1 MRNYF
6 AALAALLLIAAAV
19 FLPGELAQWNDTAL
33 LDEPHILRQEEEREG
48 FAEQMQLT
56 VGEKLL
62 LLRSGKLSKVPLEE
76 AYLTDEGTEMAFHYA
91 ISAGG
96 VVEFYVEPY
105 LGASAAVGLDP
116 GELIAAS
123 STAFATDKTLEMLDS
138 AAQASAQEWTDR
150 LESVLSEL
158 QKLQSTGAMPSL
170 WDSRETAEVTDRAL
184 SVYVDRDTQ
193 LSFQTYSLTLSCA
206 PYKLAVTVDAQSGKL
221 LGFILRWYN
230 NFQPYWGYRG
240 AERFG
245 TAWRDYWGLDSV
257 SPGWSNSYN
266 KEILEN
272 AEEAVRMNGDYNA
285 NSQINFTYN
294 DQTLQIPL
302 TSNATSNRRHWL
314 EPLIL
319 PFSFVYKRKRKRKRK
334 NFLSAKLRFA
344 HVSQRR

>member
-184 SVYVDRDTQ
+184 SV
-193 LSFQTYSLTLSCA
+193 L
-206 PYKLAVTVDAQSGKL
+206 
-221 LGFILRWYN
+221 
-230 NFQPYWGYRG
+230 
-240 AERFG
+240 
-245 TAWRDYWGLDSV
+245 
-257 SPGWSNSYN
+257 
-266 KEILEN
+266 
-272 AEEAVRMNGDYNA
+272 
-285 NSQINFTYN
+285 
-294 DQTLQIPL
+294 
-302 TSNATSNRRHWL
+302 
-314 EPLIL
+314 
-319 PFSFVYKRKRKRKRK
+319 
-334 NFLSAKLRFA
+334 
-344 HVSQRR
+344 

>member
-1 MRNYF
+1 MEKTNSCV
-6 AALAALLLIAAAV
+6 V

-302 TSNATSNRRHWL
+302 TSNATSNRGCAIGWN
-314 EPLIL
+314 P
-319 PFSFVYKRKRKRKRK
+319 
-334 NFLSAKLRFA
+334 
-344 HVSQRR
+344 

>member
-138 AAQASAQEWTDR
+138 P
-150 LESVLSEL
+150 
-158 QKLQSTGAMPSL
+158 G
-170 WDSRETAEVTDRAL
+170 
-184 SVYVDRDTQ
+184 VDRPPGERPVGAAK
-193 LSFQTYSLTLSCA
+193 A
-206 PYKLAVTVDAQSGKL
+206 PVHRGHALP
-221 LGFILRWYN
+221 LG
-230 NFQPYWGYRG
+230 QPG
-240 AERFG
+240 
-245 TAWRDYWGLDSV
+245 
-257 SPGWSNSYN
+257 
-266 KEILEN
+266 
-272 AEEAVRMNGDYNA
+272 NGGG
-285 NSQINFTYN
+285 
-294 DQTLQIPL
+294 
-302 TSNATSNRRHWL
+302 H
-314 EPLIL
+314 
-319 PFSFVYKRKRKRKRK
+319 
-334 NFLSAKLRFA
+334 
-344 HVSQRR
+344 

>member
-1 MRNYF
+1 
-6 AALAALLLIAAAV
+6 
-19 FLPGELAQWNDTAL
+19 
-33 LDEPHILRQEEEREG
+33 
-48 FAEQMQLT
+48 
-56 VGEKLL
+56 
-62 LLRSGKLSKVPLEE
+62 
-76 AYLTDEGTEMAFHYA
+76 
-91 ISAGG
+91 
-96 VVEFYVEPY
+96 
-105 LGASAAVGLDP
+105 
-116 GELIAAS
+116 
-123 STAFATDKTLEMLDS
+123 MLDS

-158 QKLQSTGAMPSL
+158 QKLQSTGDKPSL

-302 TSNATSNRRHWL
+302 TSNATSNRGCAIGWN
-314 EPLIL
+314 P
-319 PFSFVYKRKRKRKRK
+319 
-334 NFLSAKLRFA
+334 
-344 HVSQRR
+344 

>member
-1 MRNYF
+1 MRNVLM
-6 AALAALLLIAAAV
+6 ALAAAALVAAAF
-19 FLPGELAQWNDTAL
+19 FLPEQLSLLEDQQL
-33 LDEPHILRQEEEREG
+33 LDRPNIVQQEEREG

-257 SPGWSNSYN
+257 SPTVAVIENGSWAPAAAKIMRSY
-266 KEILEN
+266 LEN
-272 AEEAVRMNGDYNA
+272 MKNVTICPTVHTIQGALKDADRAAME
-285 NSQINFTYN
+285 QIASE
-294 DQTLQIPL
+294 LL
-302 TSNATSNRRHWL
+302 A
-314 EPLIL
+314 
-319 PFSFVYKRKRKRKRK
+319 
-334 NFLSAKLRFA
+334 
-344 HVSQRR
+344 

>member
-19 FLPGELAQWNDTAL
+19 FLPEELAQWNDTAL
-33 LDEPHILRQEEEREG
+33 LDEPHILRQGEVREG
-48 FAEQMQLT
+48 FAERMQLT

-62 LLRSGKLSKVPLEE
+62 LLRSGKLSRVPLEE
-76 AYLTDEGTEMAFHYA
+76 AYLTDAGEEMEFRYA
-91 ISAGG
+91 ITDG
-96 VVEFYVEPY
+96 VVEFYADSY
-105 LGASAAVGLDP
+105 LGTNLSVLDP
-116 GELIAAS
+116 GEAIAT
-123 STAFATDKTLEMLDS
+123 TAATIAFDKQLEELDS
-138 AAQASAQEWTDR
+138 AARASAQEWTDR
-150 LESVLSEL
+150 LESVLLEL
-158 QKLQSTGAMPSL
+158 QKLQSAGALPSL

-206 PYKLAVTVDAQSGKL
+206 PYMLSVTVDAQSGKL
-221 LGFILRWYN
+221 LGFILRWLN

-266 KEILEN
+266 REILES

-285 NSQINFTYN
+285 NSQINFSYN

-302 TSNATSNRRHWL
+302 TSNATSNRGCAVGWN
-314 EPLIL
+314 P
-319 PFSFVYKRKRKRKRK
+319 
-334 NFLSAKLRFA
+334 
-344 HVSQRR
+344 

>member
-170 WDSRETAEVTDRAL
+170 WDSRETAEVTDRTL

-302 TSNATSNRRHWL
+302 TSNATSNRGCAIGWN
-314 EPLIL
+314 P
-319 PFSFVYKRKRKRKRK
+319 
-334 NFLSAKLRFA
+334 
-344 HVSQRR
+344 